1 MKCFTCNAEIED
13 MKNCVS
19 LELKSPSDPVLNRSE
34 QICSKCAYGIV
45 GRALYSDAINKKCN
59 EG

>member
-1 MKCFTCNAEIED
+1 MKCFTCNTEIED
-13 MKNCVS
+13 MKNCVT

-45 GRALYSDAINKKCN
+45 GRALLCRHYQ
-59 EG
+59 